1 MSKNFKESLNTNQYF
16 QSLPIY
22 IQETIKQSGIDIN
35 SEEELKSTVE
45 NLMTNN

>member
-1 MSKNFKESLNTNQYF
+1 MNKTFNESLNTNPYF

-35 SEEELKSTVE
+35 SEEELRSTVE
-45 NLMTNN
+45 NLLAEN